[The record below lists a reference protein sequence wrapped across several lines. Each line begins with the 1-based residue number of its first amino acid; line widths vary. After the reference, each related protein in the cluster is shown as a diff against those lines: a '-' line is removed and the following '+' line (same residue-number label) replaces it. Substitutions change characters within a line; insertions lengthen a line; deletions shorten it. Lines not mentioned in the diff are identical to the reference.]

1 MSIQFRTKSRTSI
14 NYSSFIGNSGL
25 TGCCYVYEN
34 NEVVQNQNYTLS
46 QCNQQDGL
54 FKPGTCDPTF
64 NLLPSSMG
72 CCCACSLKE
81 ETGNPLSSLTLC
93 ECESISGKWTLGSC
107 DNLTENEYC
116 ISGTQ
121 EQSNTIDF
129 RNKKACCHPSIS
141 EDGTV
146 FSDCTDVCSEKEC
159 AEKAIVPYTATY
171 YNNGRVC
178 DVEVGSAASVRDEC
192 KLSESSKVILNSC
205 ENGTNLFCWNKGG
218 QNRCDFKYE
227 FSDILLQS
235 LYPGSYFENVNQYV
249 VQLKNFSSPQNLS
262 IAILGSQYGSS
273 FPDIEDFAK
282 SLLIRIKKICPG
294 SLSFDNS
301 ISEPDKWID
310 GYFALMDNNNIPRY
324 YSSPNYISNNFENS
338 ANSPIPTQTP
348 IAPVKDLIATRT
360 FSAWIDSS
368 NNVKIFGRFYSGSLN
383 QYKTFS
389 ISTKLKKIYQHNL
402 APVGF
407 DTHQSI
413 PEYSTVGFVGQKLD
427 GTFEYFSPFISQIQ
441 QLQQIQQIIR
451 SLPPKD
457 YVNASFGN
465 STFCGIEADGTM
477 SCVSLNNELLQK
489 YPINKKYKLVSC
501 TSALSSEFSGINN
514 PNNEYC
520 FAVDEDNKFVKMS
533 SQLFEF
539 YREPSSS
546 NTDVIGLSCYNNY
559 CLSVVEPDE
568 NICNSQLLGS
578 CCTCTE
584 DITNCIQTIQGT
596 CLELGGDFT
605 SGGICCNLNQ
615 TENCINCSNIPNC
628 NNFTII
634 SSTSSESDLPTSEL
648 TYYKDGLYVGIFEP
662 GSPINQQGSIV
673 NGNPYTG
680 NALNYRPNVV
690 GYGTTSKKWA
700 IIVSPSDYEL
710 NYLNEDSENQEI
722 IPASIYDGL
731 WNTYGNNNE
740 YFGIMSKTMQ
750 TLREKSRLS
759 GWYLPSK
766 NELEFINK
774 QINHGFFIPEIFKS
788 LKNEIYLTSTP
799 YFKINSDTIFD
810 IDKQIFEGNSFM
822 YGQNFSKLDYG
833 TIYLVPRTKNVNVRL
848 IRRIELE

>member
-1 MSIQFRTKSRTSI
+1 
-14 NYSSFIGNSGL
+14 
-25 TGCCYVYEN
+25 
-34 NEVVQNQNYTLS
+34 
-46 QCNQQDGL
+46 
-54 FKPGTCDPTF
+54 
-64 NLLPSSMG
+64 
-72 CCCACSLKE
+72 
-81 ETGNPLSSLTLC
+81 
-93 ECESISGKWTLGSC
+93 
-107 DNLTENEYC
+107 
-116 ISGTQ
+116 
-121 EQSNTIDF
+121 
-129 RNKKACCHPSIS
+129 
-141 EDGTV
+141 
-146 FSDCTDVCSEKEC
+146 
-159 AEKAIVPYTATY
+159 
-171 YNNGRVC
+171 
-178 DVEVGSAASVRDEC
+178 
-192 KLSESSKVILNSC
+192 
-205 ENGTNLFCWNKGG
+205 
-218 QNRCDFKYE
+218 
-227 FSDILLQS
+227 
-235 LYPGSYFENVNQYV
+235 
-249 VQLKNFSSPQNLS
+249 
-262 IAILGSQYGSS
+262 
-273 FPDIEDFAK
+273 
-282 SLLIRIKKICPG
+282 
-294 SLSFDNS
+294 
-301 ISEPDKWID
+301 
-310 GYFALMDNNNIPRY
+310 
-324 YSSPNYISNNFENS
+324 
-338 ANSPIPTQTP
+338 
-348 IAPVKDLIATRT
+348 
-360 FSAWIDSS
+360 
-368 NNVKIFGRFYSGSLN
+368 
-383 QYKTFS
+383 
-389 ISTKLKKIYQHNL
+389 
-402 APVGF
+402 
-407 DTHQSI
+407 
-413 PEYSTVGFVGQKLD
+413 
-427 GTFEYFSPFISQIQ
+427 
-441 QLQQIQQIIR
+441 
-451 SLPPKD
+451 
-457 YVNASFGN
+457 
-465 STFCGIEADGTM
+465 
-477 SCVSLNNELLQK
+477 
-489 YPINKKYKLVSC
+489 
-501 TSALSSEFSGINN
+501 
-514 PNNEYC
+514 
-520 FAVDEDNKFVKMS
+520 
-533 SQLFEF
+533 
-539 YREPSSS
+539 
-546 NTDVIGLSCYNNY
+546 
-559 CLSVVEPDE
+559 LSVVEPDE